1 MSKINCSAIN
11 AVTELLK
18 IEHKMKRDLID
29 LLANNFTHVEVDK
42 AIHDAVSLRFIKQT
56 GLIKSRNHEQTMYRL
71 IRFAV

>member
-1 MSKINCSAIN
+1 MINFKAVH

-29 LLANNFTHVEVDK
+29 LLANNFAHLEVDK
-42 AIHDAVSLRFIKQT
+42 AIHDAVALRMIEQT

-71 IRFAV
+71 VRGAV